1 MFNLFNVSLK
11 IKLFGIVAFIGFLIL
26 TANALYTWYSITPL
40 KETEIKKHIDISTK
54 LLQENINKWFEIGK
68 TNIVAIAGNGTLS
81 KALIEN
87 NRELAL
93 NRLYGMFE
101 DYDKIGLKNIKVQIH
116 TADIRS
122 FLRSWAPDRY
132 GDDLKPFRNSIVQL
146 KATKKPYSFFEVGR
160 DGLALRSIA
169 PIIRDNDYIGSI
181 EMLLGLNIIANDM
194 KANKFIYAT
203 LLKEDIAKLGTII
216 GEQTKVGGGY
226 VIANDKWFDDATKN
240 LVKTINYNQLTT
252 KGYVL
257 TDKYLITSTPLV
269 DYEGKVIGLHILAED
284 ANALNESF
292 NNLIIDR
299 FKFTGA
305 LAIYIFIMGTAIAIF
320 FNIVMIKPIID
331 TASAVQVMTKYMDI
345 TKRVKVKYRDEIGIM
360 AESINNF
367 LDALQITFKDMQSTV
382 IDVTQASQTV
392 HERAQR
398 ISETAIAQAERAK
411 DVLQR
416 VTLMGQTAAEV
427 AEHAESSAQLS
438 KETAAII
445 EEMAK
450 ATQKIAEISAQGKE
464 VSNTAVQT
472 VIAMGETAKEVQA
485 RALIQADAANKTAQ
499 ALADMS
505 NSLQKMAEEA
515 QKSAKEA
522 QETLLSSTEAK
533 AAMDKTVRSMEAIAD
548 SSEQVKDIVALI
560 SDIAEQTNLLA
571 LNAAIEAARAG
582 EHGRGFAVVAE
593 EIRKLAERT
602 AESTKEIADLIKQT
616 TATIMEGRE
625 LTQKT
630 AEVFDRIIQ
639 SIESTSQLVIDIS
652 STTIQQAASTQDL
665 LQETDRLKEASG
677 SIVEMTNKQAVRR
690 KLAEDSIQQVIAVS
704 DDIMDSAH
712 NTNTTSKTAVE
723 GVGRVVLNSMEI
735 TNRTSKQRERS
746 AILQKVMA
754 DIAESAKQNA
764 ESAEAALQLMDDLL
778 AKAKAVQ
785 EEILR
790 FKV

>member
-11 IKLFGIVAFIGFLIL
+11 VKLFGIVAVIGLLIL
-26 TANALYTWYSITPL
+26 AANALYTWYSTIPL
-40 KETEIKKHIDISTK
+40 KETEIKNRIGVSAK
-54 LLQENINKWFEIGK
+54 LLQEDINKWFDIGK

-93 NRLYGMFE
+93 NRLYSMFE
-101 DYDKIGLKNIKVQIH
+101 DYDKIGLKNLKVQIH
-116 TADIRS
+116 TADIHS
-122 FLRSWAPDRY
+122 FLRSWAPDRH
-132 GDDLKPFRNSIVQL
+132 GDDLKAFRNSIVQL

-169 PIIRDNDYIGSI
+169 PIIRDNDYVGSI
-181 EMLLGLNIIANDM
+181 EMLMGLDIIAKDM
-194 KANKFIYAT
+194 KAEKILYAT
-203 LLKEDIAKLGTII
+203 LLKEDVAKLGTII
-216 GEQTKVGGGY
+216 SEQTKTGGGY
-226 VIANDKWFDDATKN
+226 VIANDKWFDDAVRN
-240 LVKTINYNQLTT
+240 LAKTTNYNELAS

-257 TDKYLITSTPLV
+257 TDKYLITSIPLV
-269 DYEGKVIGLHILAED
+269 DYEGKVIGLHLLAED
-284 ANALNESF
+284 ANALNESL
-292 NNLIIDR
+292 NNLFIDR

-305 LAIYIFIMGTAIAIF
+305 LAVYIFIMGTAIAVF
-320 FNIVMIKPIID
+320 FNMVMIRPITE
-331 TASAVQVMTKYMDI
+331 TASAIQVITKYMDI
-345 TKRVKVKYRDEIGIM
+345 TKRVKVAYRDEIGIM
-360 AESINNF
+360 AESINTF
-367 LDALQITFKDMQSTV
+367 LDALQNTFKDIKTTV
-382 IDVTQASQTV
+382 ADVTQASQNV
-392 HERAQR
+392 HTSAQL
-398 ISETAIAQAERAK
+398 ISETAASQAEKAK

-416 VTLMGQTAAEV
+416 VMLMGQTATEV

-445 EEMAK
+445 EQMAT
-450 ATQKIAEISAQGKE
+450 ATQKIAEISSQGKE
-464 VSNTAVQT
+464 VSSTAIQT

-485 RALIQADAANKTAQ
+485 RALAQSEAANKTAQ
-499 ALADMS
+499 SLNDMS
-505 NSLQKMAEEA
+505 KQLQRMAEEA
-515 QKSAKEA
+515 QQSAKEA
-522 QETLLSSTEAK
+522 QDTLLSSTDAK
-533 AAMDKTVRSMEAIAD
+533 EAMDKTVQSMEAIAD

-602 AESTKEIADLIKQT
+602 AESTKEIAELIKQS
-616 TATIMEGRE
+616 TAAITEGRA

-630 AEVFDRIIQ
+630 AAVFERIIQ
-639 SIESTSQLVIDIS
+639 NIESTSHLVIDIS
-652 STTIQQAASTQDL
+652 STTIQQAAGTTEL
-665 LQETDRLKEASG
+665 LKETDRLKEASS

-690 KLAEDSIQQVIAVS
+690 KLAEDSIQQVISVS

-712 NTNTTSKTAVE
+712 NTNTISRTAVE

-735 TNRTSKQRERS
+735 TSRTSKQRERS

-754 DIAESAKQNA
+754 DIAETAKQNA
-764 ESAEAALQLMDDLL
+764 ESAETTLALMDKLL
-778 AKAKAVQ
+778 EKAKAVQ
-785 EEILR
+785 EEISR

>member
-1 MFNLFNVSLK
+1 MFNLFNVNLK
-11 IKLFGIVAFIGFLIL
+11 VKLFGIVAVIGLLIL
-26 TANALYTWYSITPL
+26 AANALYTWYSTIPL
-40 KETEIKKHIDISTK
+40 KETEIKKHTATSTQ

-93 NRLYGMFE
+93 NRLYSMFE
-101 DYDKIGLKNIKVQIH
+101 DYDKIGLKNLKVQIH

-122 FLRSWAPDRY
+122 FLRSWAPDKY
-132 GDDLKPFRNSIVQL
+132 GDDLKAFRNSIVQL
-146 KATKKPYSFFEVGR
+146 KNTKKPYSFFEVGR

-181 EMLLGLNIIANDM
+181 EMLLGLDNIAKDM
-194 KANKFIYAT
+194 KAEKLLYAT
-203 LLKEDIAKLGTII
+203 LLKEDVAKLGTIL
-216 GEQTKVGGGY
+216 GEQTKTGGGY
-226 VIANDKWFDDATKN
+226 VIANDKWFDDAAKN
-240 LVKTINYNQLTT
+240 LVKTINYNELAS

-257 TDKYLITSTPLV
+257 TDKYLITSMPLV
-269 DYEGKVIGLHILAED
+269 DYEGKVVGLHILAED
-284 ANALNESF
+284 ASTVNEML

-305 LAIYIFIMGTAIAIF
+305 LAVYLAIMGII
-320 FNIVMIKPIID
+320 IGISLHLLMLKPITE
-331 TASAVQVMTKYMDI
+331 TASAIQIITKYMDI
-345 TKRVKVKYRDEIGIM
+345 TRRIKVTYRDEVGIM
-360 AESINNF
+360 AESINTF
-367 LDALQITFKDMQSTV
+367 LDALQTTFKDMKATV
-382 IDVTQASQTV
+382 TDVTQASQNV

-416 VTLMGQTAAEV
+416 VMMMGQTASEV

-450 ATQKIAEISAQGKE
+450 AAQRIAETSAQGKE

-472 VIAMGETAKEVQA
+472 VIAMGETAREVQA
-485 RALIQADAANKTAQ
+485 RALVQAEAANKTAQ
-499 ALADMS
+499 SLTEMS

-522 QETLLSSTEAK
+522 QETLLSSTDAK
-533 AAMDKTVRSMEAIAD
+533 EAMDKTVRSMEAIAD

-602 AESTKEIADLIKQT
+602 AESTKEIAELIKQS
-616 TATIMEGRE
+616 TATIAEGRE

-630 AEVFDRIIQ
+630 AAVFDRIIQ
-639 SIESTSQLVIDIS
+639 NIENTSQLVIDIS
-652 STTIQQAASTQDL
+652 STTVQQAAGTTEL
-665 LQETDRLKEASG
+665 LKETDRLKEASG
-677 SIVEMTNKQAVRR
+677 NIVEMTQKQAVRR

-704 DDIMDSAH
+704 DDVMDAAH
-712 NTNTTSKTAVE
+712 NTTATSKTAVE

-735 TNRTSKQRERS
+735 TNRTSKQKERS

-754 DIAESAKQNA
+754 DIAESARQNA
-764 ESAEAALQLMDDLL
+764 ENAENTLTLMDELL
-778 AKAKAVQ
+778 EKAKAVQ
-785 EEILR
+785 EEISR

>member
-11 IKLFGIVAFIGFLIL
+11 IKLFGIVAVIGLLIL
-26 TANALYTWYSITPL
+26 AANGLYTWYSTLPL
-40 KETEIKKHIDISTK
+40 EETEIKKHAAINAK
-54 LLQENINKWFEIGK
+54 LLQEDINKWFEIAK

-81 KALIEN
+81 RALIEN

-93 NRLYGMFE
+93 NRLYSMFE
-101 DYDKIGLKNIKVQIH
+101 DYDKIGLKNLKVQIH

-122 FLRSWAPDRY
+122 FLRSWALDKH
-132 GDDLKPFRNSIVQL
+132 GDDLKAFRNSIVQV
-146 KATKKPYSFFEVGR
+146 KATKQPYSFFEMGR

-181 EMLLGLNIIANDM
+181 EILIGLNTIAQDM
-194 KANKFIYAT
+194 KAENLLYAA
-203 LLKEDIAKLGTII
+203 LIKEDLAKLGTII

-240 LVKTINYNQLTT
+240 LAKTINYNELKQ

-257 TDKYLITSTPLV
+257 TDKYLISSIPLV
-269 DYEGKVIGLHILAED
+269 DYSGQVVGLHLLAED
-284 ANALNESF
+284 AASLKESL

-305 LAIYIFIMGTAIAIF
+305 LAVYIFIMGTAIAIF
-320 FNIVMIKPIID
+320 FNMLMIRPITE
-331 TASAVQVMTKYMDI
+331 TASAIQIITKYMDI
-345 TKRVKVKYRDEIGIM
+345 TKRVKVTYRDEIGIM
-360 AESINNF
+360 AESINKF
-367 LDALQITFKDMQSTV
+367 LDLLQSTFNDMKATV
-382 IDVTQASQTV
+382 VGVTQASQTV
-392 HERAQR
+392 HEQAQL
-398 ISETAIAQAERAK
+398 ISETAAAQAERAT

-416 VTLMGQTAAEV
+416 VVLMGQTAHEV

-450 ATQKIAEISAQGKE
+450 AAQKIAETSSQGKE

-485 RALIQADAANKTAQ
+485 RALIQSEAANKTAQ
-499 ALADMS
+499 SLSDMS
-505 NSLQKMAEEA
+505 KQLQKMAEEA

-522 QETLLSSTEAK
+522 QETLLSSTDAK
-533 AAMDKTVRSMEAIAD
+533 EAMDKTVQSMEAIAD

-602 AESTKEIADLIKQT
+602 AESTKEIAELIKQS
-616 TATIMEGRE
+616 TATITEGRV

-630 AEVFDRIIQ
+630 AAVFERIIQ
-639 SIESTSQLVIDIS
+639 NIENTSQLVIDIS
-652 STTIQQAASTQDL
+652 STTIQQAAGTTEL
-665 LQETDRLKEASG
+665 LKETDRLKEASG
-677 SIVEMTNKQAVRR
+677 SIVEMTQKQAVRR

-704 DDIMDSAH
+704 DDILDSAH
-712 NTNTTSKTAVE
+712 NTSVTSRTAVE

-754 DIAESAKQNA
+754 DIAESAKRNA
-764 ESAEAALQLMDDLL
+764 ENAQATLKLMDELL
-778 AKAKAVQ
+778 EKANVVQ
-785 EEILR
+785 EEMSR
-790 FKV
+790 FKI

>member
-11 IKLFGIVAFIGFLIL
+11 IKLFGIAAVTGLLIL
-26 TANALYTWYSITPL
+26 IANGLYTWYSTLPL
-40 KETEIKKHIDISTK
+40 KETEIKNRTNVTAK
-54 LLQENINKWFEIGK
+54 LLQEDINKWFEIAK

-93 NRLYGMFE
+93 NRLYSMFE
-101 DYDKIGLKNIKVQIH
+101 DYDKIDMKNLKVQIH

-122 FLRSWAPDRY
+122 FLRSWAPDKH
-132 GDDLKPFRNSIVQL
+132 GDDLKAFRKSIVQV
-146 KATKKPYSFFEVGR
+146 KATQKPYSFFEVGR
-160 DGLALRSIA
+160 GGLALRSIA

-181 EMLLGLNIIANDM
+181 EILMGLNIIANDM
-194 KANKFIYAT
+194 KTEKILYAA

-226 VIANDKWFDDATKN
+226 VIANDKWFDDTTKN
-240 LVKTINYNQLTT
+240 MAKAINYNELVQ

-257 TDKYLITSTPLV
+257 TDKYLISSLPMV
-269 DYEGKVIGLHILAED
+269 DYEGKVVGLHLFAED
-284 ANALNESF
+284 AASLNESI

-305 LAIYIFIMGTAIAIF
+305 LAVYIFIMGTAIALFVNLAI
-320 FNIVMIKPIID
+320 IRPITE
-331 TASAVQVMTKYMDI
+331 TATTIQVITKYMDI
-345 TKRVKVKYRDEIGIM
+345 TKHVKVTYRDEIGIM
-360 AESINNF
+360 AESFNNF
-367 LDALQITFKDMQSTV
+367 IDALQTTFKNMKTTV
-382 IDVTQASQTV
+382 INVTQASHTV
-392 HERAQR
+392 HERAQL
-398 ISETAIAQAERAK
+398 ISKTAQTQAERAK

-416 VTLMGQTAAEV
+416 VMLMGQTAAEV

-445 EEMAK
+445 EDIAK
-450 ATQKIAEISAQGKE
+450 AAQKIAETSAQGKD

-485 RALIQADAANKTAQ
+485 RALIQSEAANKTAQ
-499 ALADMS
+499 SLNDMS
-505 NSLQKMAEEA
+505 KQLQKMAEDA
-515 QKSAKEA
+515 QNSAKEA
-522 QETLLSSTEAK
+522 QKTLLSSTEAK
-533 AAMDKTVRSMEAIAD
+533 EAMDKTVQSMEAIAD
-548 SSEQVKDIVALI
+548 SSEQVKDIVTLI

-602 AESTKEIADLIKQT
+602 AESTKEIAELIKQS
-616 TATIMEGRE
+616 TAIITEGRA

-630 AEVFDRIIQ
+630 AAVFEHIIQ
-639 SIESTSQLVIDIS
+639 NIENTSQLVIDIS
-652 STTIQQAASTQDL
+652 STTIQQAAGTTDL
-665 LQETDRLKEASG
+665 LKETDRLKEAS
-677 SIVEMTNKQAVRR
+677 SNIVEMTQKQAVRR

-704 DDIMDSAH
+704 NDILDSAH
-712 NTNTTSKTAVE
+712 NTSTTSRTAVE

-735 TNRTSKQRERS
+735 TNRTSKQKERS

-764 ESAEAALQLMDDLL
+764 ENAQTTLTLMDELL
-778 AKAKAVQ
+778 EKAKTVQ
-785 EEILR
+785 EEISR